1 MLYNL
6 LLPHIHNSHIANLFH
21 YITFRSGL
29 AIIITL
35 SLSFITGPIL
45 IKFLRSL
52 QKTVSLYAQ
61 TDLNRIKQK
70 QVLGQWEAL

>member
-45 IKFLRSL
+45 
-52 QKTVSLYAQ
+52 
-61 TDLNRIKQK
+61 
-70 QVLGQWEAL
+70 